1 MTELE
6 CTTPT
11 PLGALLDYWAGDAS
25 ADADRI
31 EEHAFECRECSR
43 RLAAVAELAQG
54 VARVAAIRGGIAMV
68 LTQAIVDRLAEDG
81 LKMRHYWVDPGD
93 SVQCSIGTDDDL
105 SITYLSADLRDVQRV
120 NVVSFAHGQEWARID
135 DAPIDI
141 ATGRV
146 IFSVG
151 GDVARTF
158 PEITVRVELQA
169 SERDGST
176 RLLGAYTFH
185 HTP

>member
-6 CTTPT
+6 CATPT
-11 PLGALLDYWAGDAS
+11 PLAALLDYWAGDAG

-31 EEHAFECRECSR
+31 EEHAFECSECSR

-54 VARVAAIRGGIAMV
+54 IARVAAVRGGIAMV
-68 LTQAIVDRLAEDG
+68 LTQALVDRLAADG
-81 LKMRHYWVDPGD
+81 VKMRHYRVDPGH
-93 SVQCSIGTDDDL
+93 SVQCSIGADDDL

-120 NVVSFAHGQEWARID
+120 NVVSFAHGQEWARIE
-135 DAPIDI
+135 DAPIDV

-151 GDVARTF
+151 GDLARTF
-158 PEITVRVELQA
+158 PAITVRVELQA
-169 SERDGST
+169 CERDGST
-176 RLLGAYTFH
+176 RLLGAYTFQ

>member
-11 PLGALLDYWAGDAS
+11 PQAALLEYWAGDAS

-31 EEHAFECRECSR
+31 EEHTFESRECSR
-43 RLAAVAELAQG
+43 RHGAVAELAQG
-54 VARVAAIRGGIAMV
+54 GARVAAIRGGIAMV

-105 SITYLSADLRDVQRV
+105 SISYLSADLRDVQRV
-120 NVVSFAHGQEWARID
+120 DVVSFAHGQEWARID
-135 DAPIDI
+135 DAPLDI

-169 SERDGST
+169 RG
-176 RLLGAYTFH
+176 RGGGAGGRGAD
-185 HTP
+185 